1 MRRAWL
7 LSLCVALGLGQWA
20 GADILKMKTGDEL
33 RGTVQLVTIVV
44 KDVQTIYPRDEVK
57 ALTIAKEGTD
67 TFELRTEGKVE
78 GKLVSLMF
86 DAASGL
92 RAVTRDKIESVTLD
106 ASTTMDSIKVQ
117 EKEATEKKEE
127 AKDGLTAEAK
137 TALLKNRDLYRGY
150 LEAADGLKDE
160 GYDAVKTKYMDRVRE
175 CVRDVQ
181 RLERSIQNKIQ
192 RREDAS
198 TRTYTS
204 EGRTRMSERERL
216 DRTDNLSQDQN
227 DLERAR
233 ASASKLKSVIR
244 SEEQKVR
251 DKTDQR
257 KSRVE
262 TAYTSNRAKL
272 FDGNMMT
279 EEEMTTSYEAAL
291 RLPGEKPRSKT
302 TTPKPAADPK
312 PANKTKGDSD
322 RAAKAREQGLDALK
336 AE

>member
-1 MRRAWL
+1 MRKAWL
-7 LSLCVALGLGQWA
+7 LGCSVALGIGQWA
-20 GADILKMKTGDEL
+20 GADILKMKSGDEL
-33 RGTVQLVTIVV
+33 RGTVQLVTILV
-44 KDVQTIYPRDEVK
+44 KDVQTIYPRDEVT

-92 RAVTRDKIESVTLD
+92 RAVTRDKIASVTLD

-117 EKEATEKKEE
+117 EKEVTEKKEE
-127 AKDGLTAEAK
+127 AKDGLTAETK
-137 TALLKNRDLYRGY
+137 TALLKNRDLYKGY
-150 LEAADGLKDE
+150 VEAADGLKDE

-175 CVRDVQ
+175 CVSSIQ
-181 RLERSIQNKIQ
+181 RLERSIQSKIQ

-216 DRTDNLSQDQN
+216 ERSDNLNQDQN

-233 ASASKLKSVIR
+233 ANASKLKSVIR

-251 DKTDQR
+251 EKTDQR
-257 KSRVE
+257 KSRLEGV
-262 TAYTSNRAKL
+262 YTNNRAKL
-272 FDGNMMT
+272 FDGKMIT
-279 EEEMTTSYEAAL
+279 EEEMTASYEAAL
-291 RLPGEKPRSKT
+291 RLPGEKPPKAVK
-302 TTPKPAADPK
+302 TPKPAAETK
-312 PANKTKGDSD
+312 PAKTKGDTD
-322 RAAKAREQGLDALK
+322 KAAKAREPGLEALK
-336 AE
+336 AQ